1 MNALVC
7 TVPRHK
13 WLAIS
18 LLAAAVGSLYASTL
32 SPGAYWLDSSEFIA
46 GAHTL
51 GVVHPPGHPL
61 YVLLAKAFSLLI
73 PIGTIGFRIALFSA
87 LLGIGCALMVATIVA
102 DITRQRGEQSAWG
115 VWCGAATGWLFAM
128 TQACWMQSI
137 RAEVY
142 TLNALLVLV
151 GIWLA
156 LRWWRDGGHHTLY
169 FFALLTGLGLA
180 NHHYLFFFFLPAPIV
195 LLLMRPDGR
204 TVLLSQRLAWIA
216 MLAFLSLTCYA
227 YLPLRALTDPVINWG
242 DPTTWNRFFDVLS
255 AKTFQGGVTEMDTGP
270 LHENLA
276 IALGM
281 FANQVSVPGLIVGLG
296 GLLWLVWRNRSV
308 GLFLLITFLL
318 NLLTK
323 SIQIID
329 PENPDDYGY
338 FLVGIA
344 ILTIAIGAVGVHA
357 VHAIKH
363 ARTRLGT
370 AVVWGL
376 LLCVGG
382 TSLAAD
388 NWSAVDLSEERS
400 AEVLVDASLNA
411 LEPDAIVLVHYYSYF
426 FNHWLAQ
433 LVDGRRPDV
442 AMVQATFDSKRY
454 DGAPYIAGIRRRW
467 PVLKP
472 VLDDFERNHFF
483 PEKALLA
490 LTHQRPVYME
500 PMIERVMDPHKLD
513 SVGMV
518 RRLGMPPTTDEQSTD
533 YDALYWAPI
542 ETQLQSPEALGKDG
556 QKLLAWFHFSHA
568 ALALRQSKPG
578 LALQVIERAKRFRA
592 QSRVFTRLETLA
604 LELQE
609 LIEASKNESLR
620 SISAQSDLARRQAY
634 LSEMNYVDLLYQ

>member
-1 MNALVC
+1 MNPLVR

-18 LLAAAVGSLYASTL
+18 LLVAAVGSLYATTL

-61 YVLLAKAFSLLI
+61 YMLLAKAFSLLI
-73 PIGTIGFRIALFSA
+73 PIGAIGFRIALFSA

-102 DITRQRGEQSAWG
+102 DITRQGGEQTAIG

-169 FFALLTGLGLA
+169 FFAVLTGLGLA
-180 NHHYLFFFFLPAPIV
+180 NHHYLYFFFLPAPIV

-204 TVLLSQRLAWIA
+204 NVLCSQRLAWIA
-216 MLAFLSLTCYA
+216 MLVCLALTCYA

-242 DPTTWNRFFDVLS
+242 DPTTWSRFFDVLS
-255 AKTFQGGVTEMDTGP
+255 AKTFQGAVTEMETGP
-270 LHENLA
+270 LDENLV

-281 FANQVSVPGLIVGLG
+281 FANQVSLAGLIVGLG
-296 GLLWLVWRNRSV
+296 GLLWLVWHHRGV
-308 GLFLLITFLL
+308 GLFLVILFLL

-323 SIQIID
+323 SIQVID

-344 ILTIAIGAVGVHA
+344 VLTIAIGAVGVHA
-357 VHAIKH
+357 AHAFEQPR
-363 ARTRLGT
+363 ARLGT

-376 LLCVGG
+376 LLCIGG

-388 NWSAVDLSEERS
+388 NRSTVDLSEERS
-400 AEVLVDASLNA
+400 AEVLVDASLEA
-411 LEPDAIVLVHYYSYF
+411 LEPNAIVLVHYYSYF

-454 DGAPYIAGIRRRW
+454 EGAPYIAGIRRRW
-467 PVLKP
+467 PVLNP
-472 VLDDFERNHFF
+472 ALEDFERNHFF

-490 LTHQRPVYME
+490 LAHERPVYME
-500 PMIERVMDPHKLD
+500 PIIERVMEPNKLD

-518 RRLGMPPTTDEQSTD
+518 RRLGAPLSTDEESTVR
-533 YDALYWAPI
+533 DASYWAPI
-542 ETQLQSPEALGKDG
+542 ETQLVAPGALGNDG
-556 QKLLAWFHFSHA
+556 RKLLAWFHFCHA

-578 LALQVIERAKRFRA
+578 LALQVIQRAKRFRG
-592 QSRVFTRLETLA
+592 QSRVFSRLKTLA
-604 LELQE
+604 LELQD
-609 LIEASKNESLR
+609 LIIRAKNASHDSTEVQLE
-620 SISAQSDLARRQAY
+620 LARRQAY